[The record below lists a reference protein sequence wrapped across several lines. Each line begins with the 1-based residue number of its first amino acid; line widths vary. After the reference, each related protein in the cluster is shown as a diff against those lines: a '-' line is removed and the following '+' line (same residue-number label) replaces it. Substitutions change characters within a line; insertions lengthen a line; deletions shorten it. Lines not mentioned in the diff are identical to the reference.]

1 MNFKFIKGLVILGWL
16 IGPFTYG
23 KSSKC
28 FSINDSGFCKDFMKD
43 GIKIYAGPNMFKNSL
58 GKTLSDVKD
67 FDEQLSNLRNNPV
80 YPAERTYLEKEYG
93 CTSYDP
99 FDFKDTNR
107 YIYTYQCSSMVYD
120 KVSKCNIKENSS
132 KKIKKICKSTCLL
145 YYEAIQSIFN
155 NTKSCPDNS
164 KQSVREAKLKE
175 ISTHCQE
182 YTNDDE
188 GCLLGVD
195 EEADYCGFRNK
206 DSRDKYCEENPNQIC
221 CTKTRKNDEN
231 NDKLLKICLY
241 VIGGVVVLLIFVLI
255 ILKIYSANKNKRDKA
270 TKAKADALEKK
281 REEEREKYREQL
293 SREYTDTSFETAS
306 NAPLLQ
312 HINVDP
318 NSNSPYNSPISPQQV
333 QNNMNI
339 PYLNGP
345 NTQQPYISTRSL
357 PQGTNYGS
365 PHPLPLGSRDSP
377 RNVLTKPS
385 QHQGTPGINPVQL
398 PPPRDREFPKNG
410 ASPPPHNQ
418 GFRGS
423 PGSYPSNPP
432 PTGTRDSQRDSKKD
446 SQSNRPSQQQHQG
459 TRGSPDYNPT
469 NPSQPPSSQHQG
481 SKGSLSFPKDSP
493 KSGHIHPSQNQGS
506 KDSPRNGPS
515 QPPHHQDSRG
525 SPGSK
530 PSCPPPPQHQDSPRN
545 SPRNGPSQP
554 PHHQGSRGPQV
565 ARESP
570 RISPKQHQGSRDLPR
585 DGLNH
590 PPQHQGSR
598 DSPKNGPNH
607 PPQHQGSR
615 DSPKNGPNHPPQ
627 HQGSRDSP
635 KNGPNHPPQHQGSRD
650 SPKNGPNHPPQ
661 HQGSR
666 DSPKNDPNHPPQH
679 QG

>member
-1 MNFKFIKGLVILGWL
+1 MFLKHIFKAFII
-16 IGPFTYG
+16 IGSIIEPFTNAKG
-23 KSSKC
+23 SKC

-293 SREYTDTSFETAS
+293 SREYTGKYIDWILENSS
-306 NAPLLQ
+306 NNKML
-312 HINVDP
+312 IITV
-318 NSNSPYNSPISPQQV
+318 
-333 QNNMNI
+333 
-339 PYLNGP
+339 
-345 NTQQPYISTRSL
+345 
-357 PQGTNYGS
+357 
-365 PHPLPLGSRDSP
+365 
-377 RNVLTKPS
+377 
-385 QHQGTPGINPVQL
+385 
-398 PPPRDREFPKNG
+398 
-410 ASPPPHNQ
+410 
-418 GFRGS
+418 
-423 PGSYPSNPP
+423 
-432 PTGTRDSQRDSKKD
+432 
-446 SQSNRPSQQQHQG
+446 
-459 TRGSPDYNPT
+459 
-469 NPSQPPSSQHQG
+469 
-481 SKGSLSFPKDSP
+481 
-493 KSGHIHPSQNQGS
+493 
-506 KDSPRNGPS
+506 
-515 QPPHHQDSRG
+515 
-525 SPGSK
+525 
-530 PSCPPPPQHQDSPRN
+530 
-545 SPRNGPSQP
+545 
-554 PHHQGSRGPQV
+554 
-565 ARESP
+565 
-570 RISPKQHQGSRDLPR
+570 
-585 DGLNH
+585 
-590 PPQHQGSR
+590 
-598 DSPKNGPNH
+598 
-607 PPQHQGSR
+607 
-615 DSPKNGPNHPPQ
+615 
-627 HQGSRDSP
+627 
-635 KNGPNHPPQHQGSRD
+635 
-650 SPKNGPNHPPQ
+650 
-661 HQGSR
+661 
-666 DSPKNDPNHPPQH
+666 
-679 QG
+679 

>member
-385 QHQGTPGINPVQL
+385 QHQG
-398 PPPRDREFPKNG
+398 
-410 ASPPPHNQ
+410 
-418 GFRGS
+418 
-423 PGSYPSNPP
+423 
-432 PTGTRDSQRDSKKD
+432 
-446 SQSNRPSQQQHQG
+446 
-459 TRGSPDYNPT
+459 
-469 NPSQPPSSQHQG
+469 

-530 PSCPPPPQHQDSPRN
+530 PSCPPPPQHQ
-545 SPRNGPSQP
+545 
-554 PHHQGSRGPQV
+554 
-565 ARESP
+565 
-570 RISPKQHQGSRDLPR
+570 
-585 DGLNH
+585 
-590 PPQHQGSR
+590 

-666 DSPKNDPNHPPQH
+666 GSPN
-679 QG
+679 